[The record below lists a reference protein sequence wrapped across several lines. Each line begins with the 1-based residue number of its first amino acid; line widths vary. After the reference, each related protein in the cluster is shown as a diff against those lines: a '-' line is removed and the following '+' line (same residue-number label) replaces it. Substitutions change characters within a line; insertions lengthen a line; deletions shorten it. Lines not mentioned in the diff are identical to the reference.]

1 MKNKLKRFEI
11 IAGRDNVLE
20 PGKESYHQIKGRW
33 NKDYFKNDHPITA
46 ELACGRG
53 EYSIGLAKLFPERN
67 YVGVD
72 VKGDRLWKGS
82 TLAVEQ
88 NIANV
93 AFLRT
98 QMLTIESFFEIGE
111 LDEIWLTFPDPRHR
125 KRDIK
130 RRLTNS
136 RFLDMYKKILRPEGI
151 FRFKTDNTPLFDY
164 TLEELGY
171 RNDIID
177 LEITHDLYTSN
188 LREECFDIKTRYE
201 EMFSAKGEKIKY
213 LRFKFKHDE

>member
-1 MKNKLKRFEI
+1 MKSKLKRFAV
-11 IAGRDNVLE
+11 IAQRDNVLE
-20 PGKESYHQIKGRW
+20 PGKEIYHQIKGKW
-33 NKDYFKNDHPITA
+33 NTGYFKNDHPITA
-46 ELACGRG
+46 EFACGRG
-53 EYSIGLAKLFPERN
+53 EYSIHLAKLFPERN

-82 TLAVEQ
+82 SIAVEQ
-88 NIANV
+88 RIDNV

-98 QMLTIESFFEIGE
+98 QILMIEAFFAEAE

-136 RFLDMYKKILRPEGI
+136 RFLDMYKKILKPEGV

-164 TLEELGY
+164 TLEELQS
-171 RNDIID
+171 RNDIKE
-177 LEITHDLYTSN
+177 LEVTYDLYQSP
-188 LREECFDIKTRYE
+188 LRAECFDIKTRFE
-201 EMFSAKGEKIKY
+201 EMFTAKGEIIKY
-213 LRFKFKHDE
+213 LRFKFIHE